1 MLWNIARPTL
11 LGVRALV
18 VRGDEVLLIRHRG
31 GATPW
36 SLPGGAVDPGERM
49 EEGARREIY
58 EEAGVTAE
66 FQRVLGVYDAFRDNY
81 VNYIIV
87 FVFSAQ
93 REPLPPR
100 SVEIAEARFFP
111 FEGLPDGLDPGSR
124 RRIAEYRAGGAGISA
139 LW

>member
-36 SLPGGAVDPGERM
+36 ALPGGAVDPDERM

-93 REPLPPR
+93 SEPHPPR

-111 FEGLPDGLDPGSR
+111 FERLPDGLDPGSR